1 VQEATTGPQAK
12 ESLPHEGEWLLRLKG
27 IGYRYPRGVQALSGL
42 DLSVAPGT
50 VAAIVGPSGCGKS
63 TLLAVIAGLSQPGSG
78 QIAWN
83 PDHLSD
89 VDGVHRRKLTIVF
102 QKSTVLPWLT
112 VEKNVAF
119 GLRYL
124 RIDRK
129 VAKARVER
137 LIRMGGL
144 WEFREAYPHQLS
156 GGMRRRVAF
165 LTGVAPF
172 PKVLLL
178 DEPFSALDEPTRL
191 KIHGD
196 VLKIVRELE
205 MTVIL
210 VTHDLGEAISIGDEV
225 HVLAARPSH
234 VASRHA
240 VPFGGERDVFELRE
254 TAEYHDLYRLI
265 WHDLRAQIEAP
276 QATAQGDSGLPAPT
290 GPDSA
295 WR

>member
-1 VQEATTGPQAK
+1 MQDALTHKAEEPLQ
-12 ESLPHEGEWLLRLKG
+12 HEREWLLRLRD
-27 IGYRYPRGVQALSGL
+27 IGFRYPRGVQALSGL

-50 VAAIVGPSGCGKS
+50 VAAVVGPSGCGKS

-78 QIAWN
+78 QVAWN
-83 PDHLSD
+83 PEHLSD
-89 VDGVHRRKLTIVF
+89 VDGVHRRKLAIVF

-124 RIDRK
+124 DIDRE
-129 VAKARVER
+129 VARARVER
-137 LIRMGGL
+137 LIRMCGL
-144 WEFREAYPHQLS
+144 WDFRQAYPNQLS

-191 KIHGD
+191 KIHQD
-196 VLKIVRELE
+196 VLRIVRELE
-205 MTVIL
+205 MTVVL

-225 HVLAARPSH
+225 HVLSNRPSH
-234 VASRHA
+234 VASRHV
-240 VPFGGERDVFELRE
+240 VPFGLERDVFELRE
-254 TAEYHDLYRLI
+254 TAEYHNLYRVL
-265 WHDLRAQIEAP
+265 WHDLRAQIEATP
-276 QATAQGDSGLPAPT
+276 AIGKADSWVENAGE
-290 GPDSA
+290 S
-295 WR
+295 